1 VLSGRGARPVP
12 DVRGLIRAKRDR
24 GTHRREEVEALVG
37 AFARGEVPDYQM
49 SAWLMAAY
57 LNGLDAQ
64 ETEALTSALLHSGRV
79 FDWGDLSRPS
89 ADKHSTGGVGD
100 KISLILAPL
109 VAACGVL
116 VPMVSGRGLGHTGGT
131 LDKLEAIPGFR
142 TQLPP
147 EAMRRQLDA
156 VGVVMVGQGPDLAPA
171 DGMLY
176 ALRDVTSTVEFEP
189 FIVSSI
195 VSKKVAEGAQ
205 AVVYDVKCGNGAFMK
220 TREAS
225 VHLAQRLVD
234 TTRSLGRRAA
244 ALVTDMSQPL
254 GAAVGNALEVRESID
269 VLLGRGPAD
278 VRELTVEL
286 AASMLESAGVAGDLD
301 GGRQRARH
309 ALESGGAWLK
319 FLAMVEA
326 QGGERASVEAVDR
339 LPRAPV
345 RSLAQATRAGRVTA
359 VDTFGLGELAVSIGA
374 GRRAKEDEVDPRVG
388 FMIHARLGSAVRAGD
403 TLAELHL
410 ASVDPGAVA
419 RAAACF
425 TVGDETPPEPSL
437 ILERLG

>member
-1 VLSGRGARPVP
+1 VS
-12 DVRGLIRAKRDR
+12 DVRELIRAKRDR
-24 GTHRREEVEALVG
+24 RSHRPEELRALIA

-57 LNGLDAQ
+57 LNGMDAA
-64 ETEALTSALLHSGRV
+64 ETDALTAALLHSGRV
-79 FDWGDLSRPS
+79 FDWSDLGRPS

-131 LDKLEAIPGFR
+131 LDKLESIPGFR

-147 EAMRRQLDA
+147 DALRVQLDE

-171 DGMLY
+171 DGLLY
-176 ALRDVTSTVEFEP
+176 ALRDVTSTIEFEP

-195 VSKKVAEGAQ
+195 VSKKVAEGAK
-205 AVVYDVKCGNGAFMK
+205 ALAYDVKCGSGAFMK
-220 TREAS
+220 TRDTA
-225 VHLAQRLVD
+225 VQLARRLVD
-234 TTRSLGRRAA
+234 TTRSLGREAA

-254 GAAVGNALEVRESID
+254 GEAVGNALEVRESIE

-278 VRELTVEL
+278 VRDLTLDL
-286 AASMLESAGVAGDLD
+286 AALMLERAGAEREPAAA
-301 GGRQRARH
+301 RQHAQH
-309 ALESGGAWLK
+309 ALDSGAAWLR

-326 QGGERASVEAVDR
+326 QGGDRGSVERPDG

-345 RSLAQATRAGRVTA
+345 RASVKASRAGYVTTI
-359 VDTFGLGELAVSIGA
+359 DTFGLGELVVAIGG
-374 GRRAKEDEVDPRVG
+374 GRRAKEDVVDPRVG
-388 FMIHARLGSAVRAGD
+388 LRSRVRLGDAVRAGD
-403 TLAELHL
+403 VLAEIHL
-410 ASVDPGAVA
+410 AADDPAAVA
-419 RAAACF
+419 RAAGCF
-425 TVGDETPPEPSL
+425 TIGDQVIPPPTLVIERVG
-437 ILERLG
+437 